1 MYSPTELK
9 AAFQRTGLWRM
20 GWSFERALKNKA
32 TRIGLQAIVTAER
45 RALEKKGQPAP
56 VQPGLI

>member
-1 MYSPTELK
+1 MLPTAELK
-9 AAFQRTGLWRM
+9 AAFKRTGLRQM
-20 GWSFERALKNKA
+20 GWTYERALKNKA
-32 TRIGLQAIVTAER
+32 TRIGLEAIVTAER

>member
-1 MYSPTELK
+1 MHSTTELK

-20 GWSFERALKNKA
+20 GWSFERAMKCKA
-32 TRIGLQAIVTAER
+32 TCIGLKAIVRAER